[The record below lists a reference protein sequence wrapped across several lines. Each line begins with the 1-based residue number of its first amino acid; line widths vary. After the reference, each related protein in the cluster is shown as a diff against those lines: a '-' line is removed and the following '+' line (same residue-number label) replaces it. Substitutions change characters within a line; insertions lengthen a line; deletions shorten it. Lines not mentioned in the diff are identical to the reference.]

1 MSAAD
6 RALPRLTIAVA
17 RCRRRANYMSGHM
30 SWLQRRRVPHRAP
43 TNEPDKT
50 NFTVPSQVSL
60 GASSATPL
68 PLRLLC
74 WIPDKLAL
82 SRSLTAPLTA
92 VPLVGADSSLVFQQ
106 SEVERRR

>member
-17 RCRRRANYMSGHM
+17 RRRHRANYMSVHM
-30 SWLQRRRVPHRAP
+30 SWLRRRVPHRPP
-43 TNEPDKT
+43 TKETDKT
-50 NFTVPSQVSL
+50 NFTVPSQVPL

-106 SEVERRR
+106 PEVERRR